1 MSKKYSRI
9 KVQDLTIK
17 YGDKAA
23 IKSVSMEINEN
34 GVTAFIGPSGCGKST
49 LLRAFNRMNDEIPTC
64 SMTGEIEWDGK
75 NLLSEDVDPV
85 LLRRAVSM
93 VFQKPN
99 VFPTS
104 IYENVAFG
112 LRIQGIREKAKLDA
126 IIEES
131 LHDAFLWDE
140 VKDRLDDDAYS
151 LYLVANNRDYA

>member
-17 YGDKAA
+17 YGDKVA

-34 GVTAFIGPSGCGKST
+34 GVTAFIGPQAAEST

-112 LRIQGIREKAKLDA
+112 LRIQGKRESKT
-126 IIEES
+126 
-131 LHDAFLWDE
+131 
-140 VKDRLDDDAYS
+140 R
-151 LYLVANNRDYA
+151 RDN